1 MSGRV
6 HLERVYEKVREIGLP
21 YEIKELEGSVTIKI
35 LSTQTQQKV
44 LHPAEKFQ
52 FLTQRTLNGSS
63 TKNWRAPPKKYE
75 ENSLN
80 TRRSFPEISF
90 F

>member
-1 MSGRV
+1 MFVSV

-21 YEIKELEGSVTIKI
+21 YKIEELEGSVTIKI

-44 LHPAEKFQ
+44 LHPAEKFR

-63 TKNWRAPPKKYE
+63 TKTGEAPLKNMKETLRIPKDP
-75 ENSLN
+75 
-80 TRRSFPEISF
+80 F
-90 F
+90 